1 MYSFFGENRWPSGQT
16 DVVSCDEAIPLNP
29 TDAWKSVNCVG
40 LTPEA
45 CEAKYSLNY
54 THVRGRCVTGNFALD
69 RNCNLLTRDQARG
82 CINTFATAVRWL
94 PSSPISLVWNPGVS
108 VREKASIV
116 SFKLDDSSNN
126 TWYQWFGS
134 ADTPLLV
141 YDPSRSGRI
150 DSAHQLFGNWTFGG
164 QRVAALALGAA
175 RPTPWRNGY
184 RALETLDADGDGFV
198 RGEELAPLGLWFDAN
213 RDARSQEGEVRDIR
227 ESGVVSLAVG
237 PQREDALT
245 RDVSVERGFERAVD
259 GRVEIGKTV
268 DWFSDGAATMQQL
281 VLAGQMRLPPPQE
294 FANHA
299 AEIESEWP
307 SKKPLASR
315 LPEVSDPRETYAMD
329 SKVTGVWLWGS
340 KEEIDLSSQQGVLAI
355 RERKNGELEVLTLGE
370 LGVRDSSGVTG
381 ALQKFYM
388 MTGNITKGA
397 NGVITVTFKDP
408 SKGNSETTATLDE
421 ATGVMKGE
429 TTQRVGD
436 MKGTKAITYS
446 WQAKKALRRN

>member
-1 MYSFFGENRWPSGQT
+1 
-16 DVVSCDEAIPLNP
+16 
-29 TDAWKSVNCVG
+29 
-40 LTPEA
+40 
-45 CEAKYSLNY
+45 
-54 THVRGRCVTGNFALD
+54 
-69 RNCNLLTRDQARG
+69 
-82 CINTFATAVRWL
+82 
-94 PSSPISLVWNPGVS
+94 
-108 VREKASIV
+108 
-116 SFKLDDSSNN
+116 
-126 TWYQWFGS
+126 
-134 ADTPLLV
+134 V
-141 YDPSRSGRI
+141 YDPRHTGRI

-164 QRVAALALGAA
+164 QRVAAFALGVA
-175 RPTPWRNGY
+175 RPTPWKNGY
-184 RALETLDADGDGFV
+184 QALETLDADGDGLI

-237 PQREDALT
+237 PRREDTLT
-245 RDVSVERGFERAVD
+245 HDVSVEKGFERTVD

-281 VLAGQMRLPPPQE
+281 VLAGQMRLPSPQE
-294 FANHA
+294 FANHS
-299 AEIESEWP
+299 AEAESEWP
-307 SKKPLASR
+307 SKQPLTSR
-315 LPEVSDPRETYAMD
+315 LPEVSDPRDTYAMD

-340 KEEIDLSSQQGVLAI
+340 KEELDLSSQQGVLAI

-388 MTGNITKGA
+388 MTGNVTKGV

-429 TTQRVGD
+429 TTQRIGD
-436 MKGTKAITYS
+436 VKGTKAITYS